1 MKRLLYI
8 QIVFLF
14 FIACNS
20 DSKATKKPESFSIQ
34 IAYAGITDKPM
45 PTLIFSN
52 SSEETFK
59 WKNNYCYELS
69 YDGYTVLNEEIT
81 KLKTTKENLALLNV
95 TINKNQ
101 NYYLGKSSS
110 LSFISKVISVTSYKN
125 DEQLKGQLAHY
136 LKVLKVRQR

>member
-1 MKRLLYI
+1 M
-8 QIVFLF
+8 F

-20 DSKATKKPESFSIQ
+20 DSKATKKPENFSIQ

-45 PTLIFSN
+45 PTLIFHN
-52 SSEETFK
+52 PGEKTFEAK
-59 WKNNYCYELS
+59 HFDYYYELN
-69 YDGYTVLNEEIT
+69 YDAYTILNEEIT

-101 NYYLGKSSS
+101 NYYLDKSSG
-110 LSFISKVISVTSYKN
+110 LSFISKVITVTSYKN

-136 LKVLKVRQR
+136 LRVLKVRQR